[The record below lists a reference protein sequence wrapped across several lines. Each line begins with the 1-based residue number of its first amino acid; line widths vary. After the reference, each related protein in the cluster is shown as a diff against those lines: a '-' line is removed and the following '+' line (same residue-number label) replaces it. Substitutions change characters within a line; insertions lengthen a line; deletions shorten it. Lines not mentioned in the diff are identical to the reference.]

1 VLKEIQS
8 VLGPCCGAAANLL
21 RIALDVFL
29 LGIFMSH
36 FQRTLDVHRYTPV
49 FVTFRDVPE

>member
-1 VLKEIQS
+1 
-8 VLGPCCGAAANLL
+8 
-21 RIALDVFL
+21 
-29 LGIFMSH
+29 MSH